1 MKKELTIGEQELFD
15 QLDALEFSEA
25 EQALNTMPTEP
36 EERSAAPSEEELA
49 AMKRIKLRTLSLIE
63 AAPAEQQPRLPSVR
77 RNRRHTYTGVA
88 AALLLAAGLV
98 FTSPSVQAGL
108 KQVFSFLPGLH
119 TVVENSPDSPLYVLK
134 KPFTAA
140 VGKGELT
147 VSAILVQE
155 NRATIN
161 LRGQQ
166 TPLIKE
172 FQADIGGTRYTFTF
186 NSRTSGGNDWDASY
200 SALLPP
206 DLALQAE
213 EPVTLYIDNTVLGP
227 LVLGSPETADDLQEL
242 GVSDIQ
248 QNVQIS
254 AFPVRLGDG
263 LVRVELVSSLLQPA
277 SASSSYRLEPLSFWN
292 GTYVKNAAGA
302 DVSIEYSKFSIGYP
316 SELLFREQ
324 KEAGEDAYTVVIPYM
339 QVSDEK
345 AVSQEVTLPLPA
357 IGESR
362 TLEITAEI
370 AGVPVDFTR
379 ITRSSETEVTVD
391 VDLKFDPVRVKSLT
405 HFTISYAGSK
415 EPYSFGWKES
425 EGTPPYMKAL
435 HLNVKPDVDMLRII
449 MSKPIFVLKGP
460 WTLPLKLGD

>member
-25 EQALNTMPTEP
+25 ELALNTLTAGPRP
-36 EERSAAPSEEELA
+36 AAPSEEELDA
-49 AMKRIKLRTLSLIE
+49 LKRIKLRTLSLSE
-63 AAPAEQQPRLPSVR
+63 AAPAEPQPPLPSVR
-77 RNRRHTYTGVA
+77 PNRRQAYTGVA

-140 VGKGELT
+140 VSKGKLT
-147 VSAILVQE
+147 VNAILVQE

-161 LRGQQ
+161 LRGQN

-172 FQADIGGTRYTFTF
+172 FQADIGGNRYTFTF
-186 NSRTSGGNDWDASY
+186 NSHTSGGNDWDASY
-200 SALLPP
+200 SALLSP
-206 DLALQAE
+206 ALNVQAE
-213 EPVTLYIDNTVLGP
+213 EPVILYINDTVIGP
-227 LVLGSPETADDLQEL
+227 LVLGPPETADDLQEL

-248 QNVQIS
+248 QDVRIS
-254 AFPVRLGDG
+254 AFPVRLEDG

-277 SASSSYRLEPLSFWN
+277 SAASSYTLEPLKLWN
-292 GTYVKNAAGA
+292 GTYVKNATG
-302 DVSIEYSKFSIGYP
+302 VKVPIEHSPSSIGYY

-324 KEAGEDAYTVVIPYM
+324 NEAGGLPYTVVIPYIE
-339 QVSDEK
+339 VSDQK
-345 AVSQEVTLPLPA
+345 AVSREVTLPLPA
-357 IGESR
+357 IGENS
-362 TLEITAEI
+362 TLDINAEI

-379 ITRSSETEVTVD
+379 ITRTSETEVSIE
-391 VDLKFDPVRVKSLT
+391 VDLKFDPAKAKSLT
-405 HFTISYAGSK
+405 RFSVSYPGSK
-415 EPYSFGWKES
+415 EPYSLGWEES
-425 EGTPPYMKAL
+425 DGNPRVMKTL
-435 HLNVKPDVDMLRII
+435 YLNAEPGADKLRFNL
-449 MSKPIFVLKGP
+449 SKPIFVWKGP